1 MDRRDGSPRLV
12 AEINRRDVTTSR
24 LDRAAGAL
32 GCEWLKVLAL
42 MGVGCHVDGTDGH
55 GQIHVTDMDTIE
67 RSNLNRQ
74 FLFRPADVGHAK
86 SERAARAISA
96 FNQQIHVRH
105 YQQRVGADDAG
116 AFGASFWNDLDGV
129 INALDNVPARQYVD
143 SCCVRH
149 GLPLLESGTTGTK
162 GNTQVPRLTYRTYIS
177 SERGLPE
184 LLHVPSLPAGPDLN
198 PSSAVPPANYSR
210 IHSRMGPSPGGTTAT
225 YRILLLER

>member
-1 MDRRDGSPRLV
+1 MS
-12 AEINRRDVTTSR
+12 RRDVTTSR

-116 AFGASFWNDLDGV
+116 AFSASFWHDLDGV
-129 INALDNVPARQYVD
+129 INALDNVPARKYVD
-143 SCCVRH
+143 SCCVRY

-162 GNTQVPRLTYRTYIS
+162 GNTQVPRLTYRTYIYLLIA
-177 SERGLPE
+177 G
-184 LLHVPSLPAGPDLN
+184 LLHVPSLPPGPDLN

-210 IHSRMGPSPGGTTAT
+210 MNSRMGPSPGGTTAT